1 MVGRNERK
9 DVLQIW
15 EVMMR
20 DRLDKDIQYLLYKNV
35 FKSID
40 GMTKQGVGKDFLEA
54 FFSLDSLEL
63 QKIDLT
69 SAFIQRCL

>member
-20 DRLDKDIQYLLYKNV
+20 DRLDKDIQYLLYRNV

-40 GMTKQGVGKDFLEA
+40 GMTKQGIGKDFLEA

-69 SAFIQRCL
+69 

>member
-1 MVGRNERK
+1 MNEKMFFKFGKLWLIRW
-9 DVLQIW
+9 W
-15 EVMMR
+15 ELLR
-20 DRLDKDIQYLLYKNV
+20 DRLDKDIQYLLYRIV
-35 FKSID
+35 FKSIH

-69 SAFIQRCL
+69 

>member
-20 DRLDKDIQYLLYKNV
+20 DRLDKDIQYLLYRNKNLNQL
-35 FKSID
+35 
-40 GMTKQGVGKDFLEA
+40 MA
-54 FFSLDSLEL
+54 
-63 QKIDLT
+63 
-69 SAFIQRCL
+69 

>member
-20 DRLDKDIQYLLYKNV
+20 DRLDKDIQYLLYRNV

-54 FFSLDSLEL
+54 FFSLDILEL

>member
-20 DRLDKDIQYLLYKNV
+20 DRLDKDIQYLLYRNV

-63 QKIDLT
+63 QKIDLN
-69 SAFIQRCL
+69 

>member
-20 DRLDKDIQYLLYKNV
+20 DRLDKDIQYLLYRNV

-40 GMTKQGVGKDFLEA
+40 GMKKQGVGKDFLEA

-69 SAFIQRCL
+69 

>member
-20 DRLDKDIQYLLYKNV
+20 DRLDKDIQYLLYRNV

-40 GMTKQGVGKDFLEA
+40 GMTKQGIGKDFLEA

-63 QKIDLT
+63 QKTDLT
-69 SAFIQRCL
+69 

>member
-1 MVGRNERK
+1 
-9 DVLQIW
+9 
-15 EVMMR
+15 MMR
-20 DRLDKDIQYLLYKNV
+20 DRLDKDIQYLLYRNV

-63 QKIDLT
+63 QKIDST

>member
-1 MVGRNERK
+1 MNEKMFFKFGKLWSIRW
-9 DVLQIW
+9 W
-15 EVMMR
+15 EWLR
-20 DRLDKDIQYLLYKNV
+20 DRLDKDIQYFLYRNV

-69 SAFIQRCL
+69 